1 MKTKAE
7 DTVQAGN
14 ERSSRD
20 NAVKDLAGKL
30 TRDRGEGARK
40 NLKKRW
46 IVALVIVLLGVGTYF
61 TWQYFKPVSVEMAFV
76 SYQRLGPTAQ
86 PILRVSGYVTYPRI
100 SVVST
105 SYRAP
110 VQQVLF
116 DVGERVQAGQ
126 LLARF
131 DDAELLARQ
140 RVHQVAIAD
149 LEETVRR
156 TQNLLEGGAA
166 SQADL
171 QQAQTRLE
179 TERANL
185 ALVDT
190 QLEQTRVRAPFTGM
204 VMEQLVEVG
213 EVPQQGICRLA
224 DNSST
229 LVQVDISQDDISRIG
244 PMQPAV
250 VMLDAYPDSEYV
262 ARVDELLPTAD
273 AARNTITARVRVGA
287 PNTLFKPNMSTK
299 VFMVNEPLQ
308 QNSLVESALA
318 VDPSAVMQ
326 DGNESFVWVIRR
338 GKIQKRAVKTGPPIA
353 DQLKVLSGLRAD
365 ERVVINADQYN
376 LSEGT
381 RVQIMEQ

>member
-7 DTVQAGN
+7 DTVQSGD
-14 ERSSRD
+14 ELSSRD
-20 NAVKDLAGKL
+20 KAVKELAGKL

-46 IVALVIVLLGVGTYF
+46 MVTVVVLLLAAGAYF
-61 TWQYFKPVSVEMAFV
+61 TWQYFKPIPVQMAFV

-116 DVGERVQAGQ
+116 EVGERVQAGQ

-140 RVHQVAIAD
+140 RVHEVAIAD

-156 TQNLLEGGAA
+156 TRNLLDGGAA
-166 SQADL
+166 SQAEF
-171 QQAQTRLE
+171 QQVQTRLE

-229 LVQVDISQDDISRIG
+229 LVEVDISQDDISRIS

-262 ARVDELLPTAD
+262 ARVAELLPTAD
-273 AARNTITARVRVGA
+273 AARNTITARVRVRD

-299 VFMVNEPLQ
+299 VFMVNEPLR

-318 VDPSAVMQ
+318 VDPSAVIKA
-326 DGNESFVWVIRR
+326 GGESFVWVIRR
-338 GKIQKRAVKTGPPIA
+338 GRVQKRAVKTGSPIA
-353 DQLKVLSGLRAD
+353 GQLKVLKGLRAD
-365 ERVVINADQYN
+365 ERVVINAEQYN

-381 RVQIMEQ
+381 RVRIMEQ